1 MAKLSN
7 ILTPGIARNF
17 KSFGVSSSFVLF
29 CFSIPPHADS
39 FLSFISSLPLSFQ
52 RPSHP
57 STLPGI
63 IIWLQLPLIKPE
75 KGRKLRMKKSS
86 FLKWL
91 IGRKP
96 GEQTVGWLASDSQE
110 VSWLEISSHLPPL
123 VCYRQTTE
131 VSLAAH
137 RGSLGKK
144 LGFRWTVGHLLVA
157 NTELKWT
164 FLGFTESLT

>member
-1 MAKLSN
+1 MTKLSN

-17 KSFGVSSSFVLF
+17 KSFDVSSSFILFASPSLHIQILFSLF
-29 CFSIPPHADS
+29 CT
-39 FLSFISSLPLSFQ
+39 SSLPLPFQ

-57 STLPGI
+57 STLPRM

-75 KGRKLRMKKSS
+75 KGWKLRMKKSS
-86 FLKWL
+86 FFKWL
-91 IGRKP
+91 TGRKP

-123 VCYRQTTE
+123 VCYQQTTE

-137 RGSLGKK
+137 RGSLGKR

-164 FLGFTESLT
+164 F